1 MIFFSNNYKL
11 LIFLEM
17 KKIIFFL
24 LLLLTAANLI
34 AQSVSYTYDNAGNRI
49 ARVILMS
56 KSPAAPVEAITALP
70 INFL

>member
-1 MIFFSNNYKL
+1 LCIFVENVPNNYKS
-11 LIFLEM
+11 FD
-17 KKIIFFL
+17 FL
-24 LLLLTAANLI
+24 LMLLTAANLI

-70 INFL
+70 INFP